1 MSIVKYYSISAAST
15 GTTNQV
21 LQRRGR
27 LHAIQHSLLANA
39 TISVYDSSTN
49 SSLISTI
56 VGSSLATNPP
66 DCFDYKGVTF
76 QKLTVITT
84 GGILGMTVLYSED

>member
-1 MSIVKYYSISAAST
+1 MSVVKYYSIAAAST

-21 LQRRGR
+21 YQARGR

-39 TISVYDSSTN
+39 TITVYDSSTN
-49 SSLISTI
+49 TSLIATI

-66 DCFDYKGVTF
+66 DSLDFKGVSF
-76 QKLTVITT
+76 RKLTVITT